1 MAPAEVQGGAMP
13 PIVVLEDEPAV
24 ARLIERMLAAAG
36 VANPVEVLGEGDAAW
51 ACLERHGDDGT
62 PPVLVL
68 LDVNVP
74 GRSGLQVLEAMR
86 AHPALAAVPVVMLS
100 GSGEREDVERATA
113 QGPTRYLT
121 KPEGL
126 HELRGLPAQL
136 GLRCVLLP
144 ASS

>member
-1 MAPAEVQGGAMP
+1 MDPAELQGGPVP

-24 ARLIERMLAAAG
+24 ARLIERVLGVAG
-36 VANPVEVLGEGDAAW
+36 VANPVEVVGDGNAAW
-51 ACLERHGDDGT
+51 ARLEAHGDDGT

-86 AHPALAAVPVVMLS
+86 AHPALATVPVVMLS
-100 GSGEREDVERATA
+100 GAGEREDVERATA

-121 KPEGL
+121 KPQGL
-126 HELRGLPAQL
+126 HELRTLPTQL

-144 ASS
+144 ATS